1 MRRPALPLLL
11 LLASSLARATSYDQL
26 TVEAWCELEPM
37 FQESDEY
44 PLSTEQ
50 AQRRILEEARGILS
64 DMIYGLQFTYTPG
77 DERRKTAEQFVLTR
91 VAEIRWADPRLRVV
105 QAELREG
112 RLYAKV
118 LYDLADFQSARRKA
132 WESNSIPTAT
142 GSGIFSLFAAS
153 APEGKRRSL
162 EEAFKDALRGYLR
175 PIVFN
180 KPREIQGELLIWQ
193 EPQVL
198 IASGSYLTRVT
209 IKLRVKE
216 IRPYSLF

>member
-1 MRRPALPLLL
+1 MRHLAFPLLL
-11 LLASSLARATSYDQL
+11 LLLIRPAAATSYDQL

-37 FQESDEY
+37 FQESDAY
-44 PLSTEQ
+44 PLSAEQ
-50 AQRRILEEARGILS
+50 AQRRLLEEARGILS
-64 DMIYGLQFTYTPG
+64 DMIYGLEFSYTPG
-77 DERRKTAEQFVLTR
+77 DERRQTAERFTLAP
-91 VAEIRWADPRLRVV
+91 VAEIRWSDPRLRVA

-118 LYDLADFQSARRKA
+118 LYDLEDFQSARRKA

-142 GSGIFSLFAAS
+142 GSGSFSLFAAP

-162 EEAFKDALRGYLR
+162 AEAFKDALRNYLR

-180 KPREIQGELLIWQ
+180 KPREIRGELLVW
-193 EPQVL
+193 EGPQVV

-209 IKLRVKE
+209 VKLRIME